1 MSGLCPKNLELPE
14 SFQQSPFIGKVR
26 DGHGLLLQTS
36 CCQILCSWAEVT
48 VRSPCSCKP
57 SPKQML
63 FSVLTKTGKVP
74 RSTFTRQAPGL
85 AKRKGSLHGSVTV
98 PRSIHPAPS
107 VHPLASTLTQLKR
120 QISAGGALRTK
131 SSDPAQPSSPREPK
145 CTGLNWPSNFLF
157 KLKGIWEL
165 HGLQPMKTLP
175 PLGCR
180 QGKRF
185 MAALRPGLGKWVSV
199 AMTWSSVGH
208 SPLPV
213 PRGPP
218 AHPLAWGWSAWR
230 AWKEGQDP
238 PFTVFSATRTP
249 ASWLLAEQ
257 AL

>member
-107 VHPLASTLTQLKR
+107 VHPLASALAQLKR

-131 SSDPAQPSSPREPK
+131 SSDPASHHHRGSQNAQDW
-145 CTGLNWPSNFLF
+145 TGPQTFYLNWRESENSMDCNL
-157 KLKGIWEL
+157 
-165 HGLQPMKTLP
+165 
-175 PLGCR
+175 
-180 QGKRF
+180 
-185 MAALRPGLGKWVSV
+185 
-199 AMTWSSVGH
+199 
-208 SPLPV
+208 
-213 PRGPP
+213 
-218 AHPLAWGWSAWR
+218 WR
-230 AWKEGQDP
+230 HCHH
-238 PFTVFSATRTP
+238 
-249 ASWLLAEQ
+249 
-257 AL
+257 